1 MHFGKSLGPN
11 GINVAFYKRFW
22 YLCGPKIFATT
33 LLSQKMVTFPL
44 EVNCPYSP
52 KLKPTIHKRL
62 QAYIPIHV
70 LYKIFSKT
78 LANIIKHFLSKCIYE
93 EQSTFIENHFI
104 TNNLVIAS
112 KLIHHIRCKT
122 QGKACEIALKIDI
135 NKVFD
140 RVDWNYLLIVMTKM
154 GDRDKT

>member
-1 MHFGKSLGPN
+1 MSFT
-11 GINVAFYKRFW
+11 
-22 YLCGPKIFATT
+22 KII
-33 LLSQKMVTFPL
+33 S
-44 EVNCPYSP
+44 
-52 KLKPTIHKRL
+52 R
-62 QAYIPIHV
+62 
-70 LYKIFSKT
+70 T
-78 LANIIKHFLSKCIYE
+78 LANRIKPFLSKCIYK
-93 EQSTFIENHFI
+93 EQSTFIENCFI

-154 GDRDKT
+154 GDRDET